1 MALIKCGKRIK
12 VLYYLHPRLGRG
24 REGREVVG
32 YQYCYRWALLQ
43 SSPGSKPCT
52 WSKSPAH
59 AGGVGAGSVAAAG
72 LHHHVAV
79 LLEDHV
85 VVAVV
90 VEDRGGAEFGGRA
103 ARLGHGLGLH
113 QVDLGGEEP

>member
-1 MALIKCGKRIK
+1 MGSPSAAAVTPPPCTQHGSRC
-12 VLYYLHPRLGRG
+12 P
-24 REGREVVG
+24 
-32 YQYCYRWALLQ
+32 
-43 SSPGSKPCT
+43 SSPWC
-52 WSKSPAH
+52 
-59 AGGVGAGSVAAAG
+59 SVAAAG

-90 VEDRGGAEFGGRA
+90 VEDGGGTELGGRA

-113 QVDLGGEEP
+113 QVHLRGRGVVGMGEASKHPGS

>member
-24 REGREVVG
+24 REGREVGG
-32 YQYCYRWALLQ
+32 YPYCYRWALLR
-43 SSPGSKPCT
+43 SSPGSEP
-52 WSKSPAH
+52 PAH
-59 AGGVGAGSVAAAG
+59 AGGVGARSVAAAG

-90 VEDRGGAEFGGRA
+90 VEDRGGAELGGRA